1 MEFFLKFK
9 NILSLEIISFISACL
24 ALLGALHERSN
35 HASTPASKIIKASIP
50 CFMATSV
57 WIIHHVVLVKIFG
70 LSSENFNIPHSLVS
84 YAFLVCGFYFAL
96 KIIDFGFHFSNYI
109 AGATIGIFICI
120 YHISDKYFLIHHAVA
135 RPFQAEMNANSVF
148 LILSFIIL
156 WSSIVGYLTDYYKN
170 REQISYLKKIAYT
183 DNLTSLSNRN
193 ALNDH
198 FKNILSKS
206 AETGSQFA
214 CMIIDLNNFKDI
226 NDNYGHLIGDEILTL
241 IGGKLKAAFKN
252 TNHFLGRLGGD
263 EFIVLA
269 HYQNLSEIE
278 AIADKIYNTVVEG
291 NRIGNDLLKVGCC
304 IGISLF
310 PENGTTQKI
319 LMNLADVSL
328 YKMKKQRLN
337 GVCFYSS
344 SATED

>member
-1 MEFFLKFK
+1 
-9 NILSLEIISFISACL
+9 
-24 ALLGALHERSN
+24 
-35 HASTPASKIIKASIP
+35 
-50 CFMATSV
+50 
-57 WIIHHVVLVKIFG
+57 
-70 LSSENFNIPHSLVS
+70 
-84 YAFLVCGFYFAL
+84 
-96 KIIDFGFHFSNYI
+96 
-109 AGATIGIFICI
+109 
-120 YHISDKYFLIHHAVA
+120 
-135 RPFQAEMNANSVF
+135 
-148 LILSFIIL
+148 SFIIL
-156 WSSIVGYLTDYYKN
+156 WSSIVGYLTYYYKN

-198 FKNILSKS
+198 FKNILSNS
-206 AETGSQFA
+206 TQTGRQFA

-269 HYQNLSEIE
+269 HYQNLPEIE

-310 PENGTTQKI
+310 PENGTTQKM
-319 LMNLADVSL
+319 LMKLADVSL

-337 GVCFYSS
+337 GVCFYNS